1 MSVGPA
7 DALNG
12 AVGGPAATVAGPAG
26 QPALAELTTMHVGG
40 PAERVLLA
48 RNGQE
53 LADLAIGLWAEGEDW
68 LLLGGGSNTVVND
81 EGFPGAV
88 LLVRSEGMERVA
100 DPELPAEQVR
110 LRVQAGHDWDALVAA
125 CVERGWS
132 GIEALSGIPGRAGA
146 APIQNIG
153 AYGAELSDVLHSI
166 EFLDAGSRTPV
177 RLSAAELEL
186 GYRHSVLKAGRA
198 GVVLS
203 IDLLLDAHPDQEN
216 PLSAPVRYGQLAD
229 ALGITIGQRVSL
241 RELRRT
247 VLRLRASKGMVLDSV
262 LAALPDSVTAG
273 VTGDSAVRAAD
284 SPDGATAR
292 EPDHDT
298 WSAGSFFTNPIVTER
313 FARELP
319 ANAPRFP
326 VSGDEPAAAV
336 TTFEE
341 LAAGLPLRLPP
352 ASGERR
358 VKLSAAWLIEHSG
371 IEKGF
376 RLPGS
381 GAAISSKH
389 TLAITNRGAATAA
402 DVAQLARYVVQRV
415 QSEFGVIL
423 VPEPN
428 LYGLEL

>member
-1 MSVGPA
+1 MS
-7 DALNG
+7 DG
-12 AVGGPAATVAGPAG
+12 AAAAAGDAG
-26 QPALAELTTMHVGG
+26 QAALAELTTMRVGG
-40 PAERVLLA
+40 PAERVLSA
-48 RNGQE
+48 RSGQE
-53 LADLAIGLWAEGEDW
+53 LAELAIALWDEGEDW
-68 LLLGGGSNTVVND
+68 LLLGGGSNTVVSD

-100 DPELPAEQVR
+100 DPELPAEKVR

-166 EFLDAGSRTPV
+166 EFLDAGSRTPI
-177 RLSAAELEL
+177 RLSADELEL

-229 ALGITIGQRVSL
+229 ALGITVGQRISL

-262 LAALPDSVTAG
+262 LATLTGSGAVDGAPAG
-273 VTGDSAVRAAD
+273 VGSDPGAPTAEPGGGAAE
-284 SPDGATAR
+284 R

-313 FARELP
+313 FARDLP

-326 VSGDEPAAAV
+326 VSGDEPAPAI

-341 LAAGLPLRLPP
+341 LAAGLPLRLPQ

-358 VKLSAAWLIEHSG
+358 VKLSAAWLIEHAG